1 LLCIISNIDGFQL
14 PISRDRLTAKV
25 AAGSTPEGER
35 QVLNTTIMLFLLQDG
50 ITNGAIYA
58 LLGLAL
64 VLVFAVTR
72 VILIPQG
79 EFVTY
84 GALSYAMLATGQV
97 PGTARLAV
105 AMGVVAFG
113 LDLFAA
119 RKALR
124 LKKVAR
130 AFAVNIVFPGAIL
143 ALAYGLAGPKTPV
156 AVNIV
161 LALLIVAAIGLF
173 LYRIAFQP
181 LAHTS
186 VLVLLIASVGCHL
199 ALQGLGL
206 VFFGAEGLRGP
217 PISSAALTI
226 GPLRFTGQSIAVYV
240 LTIAFIVG
248 LWLFFGFTLMGKALR
263 ATAVNRLGARL
274 VGIRTTLSGQ
284 IAFLLASVIG
294 AISGILIVPITTL
307 YYDTGFLI
315 GLKGFIA
322 AIIGGLVSYPLTA
335 IAALVVGCVEA
346 FSSFYASNFKEVI
359 VFTLIL
365 PVLVLRSLAAPA
377 VEEEKD

>member
-1 LLCIISNIDGFQL
+1 
-14 PISRDRLTAKV
+14 
-25 AAGSTPEGER
+25 
-35 QVLNTTIMLFLLQDG
+35 LNTTIMLFLLQDG

-84 GALSYAMLATGQV
+84 GALTYATLSSGQV

-113 LDLFAA
+113 LDLFAG
-119 RKALR
+119 RRSLQPW
-124 LKKVAR
+124 LVGR
-130 AFAVNIVFPGAIL
+130 AFAINLVLPAAIL
-143 ALAYGLAGPKTPV
+143 ALTIWLAGRHSPV
-156 AVNIV
+156 AVNI
-161 LALLIVAAIGLF
+161 ALSLSIVAAIGLF

-181 LAHTS
+181 IAHAS

-199 ALQGLGL
+199 ALQGFGL
-206 VFFGAEGLRGP
+206 VFFGAEGQRGP
-217 PISSAALTI
+217 ALSDSAFTV
-226 GPLRFTGQSIAVYV
+226 GPLRFTGQSIAVYAIT
-240 LTIAFIVG
+240 LALIAG
-248 LWLFFGFTLMGKALR
+248 LWLFFGFTLTGKALR

-274 VGIRTTLSGQ
+274 VGIRTALSGQ

-315 GLKGFIA
+315 GLKGFVA

-335 IAALVVGCVEA
+335 IAALLVGSVEA

>member
-1 LLCIISNIDGFQL
+1 
-14 PISRDRLTAKV
+14 
-25 AAGSTPEGER
+25 
-35 QVLNTTIMLFLLQDG
+35 MLFLVQDG

-79 EFVTY
+79 EFVTF
-84 GALSYAMLATGQV
+84 GALTYATLSAGNM
-97 PGTARLAV
+97 PGTAQLAV

-113 LDLFAA
+113 LDLYAG
-119 RKALR
+119 RRSLHWR
-124 LKKVAR
+124 LVAR
-130 AFAVNIVFPGAIL
+130 AFAINILLPVAIY
-143 ALAYGLAGPKTPV
+143 ALTSWFAGKNTPI
-156 AVNIV
+156 AVNIA
-161 LALLIVAAIGLF
+161 LSLLIVAAIGLF
-173 LYRIAFQP
+173 LYRLVFQP

-186 VLVLLIASVGCHL
+186 VLVLLIASVGAHL

-206 VFFGAEGLRGP
+206 VFFGAEGQRGP
-217 PISSAALTI
+217 TISDAAFMV
-226 GPLRFTGQSIAVYV
+226 GPLRFTGQSIAVYAI
-240 LTIAFIVG
+240 TIAFIVG
-248 LWLFFGFTLMGKALR
+248 LWLFFGFTLYGKALR

-294 AISGILIVPITTL
+294 ALSGILIVPITTL

-335 IAALVVGCVEA
+335 VAALVVGTVEA

-365 PVLVLRSLAAPA
+365 PVLVLRSLAAPE

>member
-1 LLCIISNIDGFQL
+1 
-14 PISRDRLTAKV
+14 
-25 AAGSTPEGER
+25 
-35 QVLNTTIMLFLLQDG
+35 LNSTIMLFLVQDG

-64 VLVFAVTR
+64 VLVFGVTR

-84 GALSYAMLATGQV
+84 GALTYASLASGQF
-97 PGTARLAV
+97 PGTAKLAV

-113 LDLFAA
+113 LDLFAG
-119 RKALR
+119 RKALHSR
-124 LKKVAR
+124 LVAR
-130 AFAVNIVFPGAIL
+130 AILINLVLPAAVFGLTSWFAGRQGGIAVNI
-143 ALAYGLAGPKTPV
+143 ALS
-156 AVNIV
+156 
-161 LALLIVAAIGLF
+161 LLIVASIGLF

-181 LAHTS
+181 IAHTS

-199 ALQGLGL
+199 AMQGFGL
-206 VFFGAEGLRGP
+206 VFFGAEGQRGP
-217 PISSAALTI
+217 PISNQAFTVGA
-226 GPLRFTGQSIAVYV
+226 LRFTGQSIAVYAI
-240 LTIAFIVG
+240 TIAFIVA
-248 LWLFFGFTLMGKALR
+248 LWLFFGFTLTGKALR

-274 VGIRTTLSGQ
+274 VGIRTTLAGQ
-284 IAFLLASVIG
+284 IAFLMAALIG

-315 GLKGFIA
+315 GLKGFVA

-335 IAALVVGCVEA
+335 IAALVVGIVEA
-346 FSSFYASNFKEVI
+346 FSSFYASDYKEVI
-359 VFTLIL
+359 VFFLIL
-365 PVLVLRSLAAPA
+365 PVLVLRSLAVPA

>member
-1 LLCIISNIDGFQL
+1 
-14 PISRDRLTAKV
+14 
-25 AAGSTPEGER
+25 
-35 QVLNTTIMLFLLQDG
+35 MLFLVQDG

-84 GALSYAMLATGQV
+84 GALTYASLASGQM
-97 PGTARLAV
+97 PGTAKLAV
-105 AMGVVAFG
+105 AMGVAAFAF
-113 LDLFAA
+113 DLFAA
-119 RKALR
+119 RRSLHWPR
-124 LKKVAR
+124 IAR
-130 AFAVNIVFPGAIL
+130 AIL
-143 ALAYGLAGPKTPV
+143 
-156 AVNIV
+156 VNIV
-161 LALLIVAAIGLF
+161 LPCAVLALTFFVVSRHPPELVSVALSLVIVASIGLF
-173 LYRIAFQP
+173 LYRLAFQP

-206 VFFGAEGLRGP
+206 LFFGAEGQRGP
-217 PISSAALTI
+217 TIADTALSA
-226 GPLRFTGQSIAVYV
+226 GPLRFTGQSIAVYGITV
-240 LTIAFIVG
+240 AFIVA
-248 LWLFFGFTLMGKALR
+248 LWLFFG
-263 ATAVNRLGARL
+263 
-274 VGIRTTLSGQ
+274 IRTSLSGQ

-294 AISGILIVPITTL
+294 ALSGILIVPITTL

-335 IAALVVGCVEA
+335 IAALMVGIVES

-359 VFTLIL
+359 VFMLL
-365 PVLVLRSLAAPA
+365 VPVLLLRSLAAPA